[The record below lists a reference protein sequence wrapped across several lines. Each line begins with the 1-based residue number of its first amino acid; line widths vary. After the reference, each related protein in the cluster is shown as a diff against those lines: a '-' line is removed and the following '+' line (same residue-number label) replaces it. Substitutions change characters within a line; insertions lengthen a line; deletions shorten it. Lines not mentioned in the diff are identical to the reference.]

1 MGINRS
7 QFKKILNNI
16 DQKRLRNQ
24 QRHYD
29 RKDTVYKQLP
39 GLKAIDE
46 RIATLSSGA
55 TRKVIKN
62 PARREE
68 IMTTLRSEIG
78 TLTKQKEALLIDHG
92 YSIDYLKPLFDCKD
106 CEDTGFV
113 EGERCHCLKNEL
125 MNFAY
130 GQSNLGHILSQ
141 ENFSTYSLDYYSAK
155 AAAEGKKSPKDIASR
170 NYKICCDFAA
180 KFGQNYSNLLLHGQ
194 AGLGKTFLCNSIAK
208 EVLDQGHS
216 VIYLTA
222 FHLFKLISE
231 YRFRNEDDQV
241 SYDDIQ
247 AIYDCDLLI
256 IDDLGTENSNS
267 FTTSELFSLIN
278 SRLLDEKPVVISTN
292 LSPNT
297 LGTQYTD
304 RIVSRIIGNYLSLG
318 FIGSDIRLQ
327 KKFS

>member
-1 MGINRS
+1 
-7 QFKKILNNI
+7 
-16 DQKRLRNQ
+16 
-24 QRHYD
+24 
-29 RKDTVYKQLP
+29 
-39 GLKAIDE
+39 
-46 RIATLSSGA
+46 
-55 TRKVIKN
+55 
-62 PARREE
+62 
-68 IMTTLRSEIG
+68 MTTLKAEIS
-78 TLTKQKEALLIDHG
+78 TLTRQKEALLIDHG
-92 YSIDYLKPLFDCKD
+92 YSSDYLKPLFDCKD

-113 EGERCHCLKNEL
+113 EGERCHCLQNEL

-141 ENFSTYSLDYYSAK
+141 ENFNTYSLDYYSAEALVK
-155 AAAEGKKSPKDIASR
+155 GKKSPKDIASR
-170 NYKICCDFAA
+170 NYKICYDFAA
-180 KFGQNYSNLLLHGQ
+180 KFGQTYSNLLLHGQ

-231 YRFRNEDDQV
+231 YRFRNDDDQV

-318 FIGSDIRLQ
+318 FLGSDIRLQ
-327 KKFS
+327 KKFN

>member
-16 DQKRLRNQ
+16 DQRRLRNQ
-24 QRHYD
+24 QLHYD
-29 RKDTVYKQLP
+29 RKDKVYKQLS
-39 GLKAIDE
+39 GLKVIDE
-46 RIATLSSGA
+46 RIASLSSGA
-55 TRKVIKN
+55 TRKIIEN
-62 PARREE
+62 PTRRDE
-68 IMTTLRSEIG
+68 IMTTLQSEIRG
-78 TLTKQKEALLIDHG
+78 LSAQKEALLIDHG
-92 YSIDYLKPLFDCKD
+92 YSADYLKPIFNCKD
-106 CEDTGFV
+106 CQDTGFI
-113 EGERCHCLKNEL
+113 EGERCHCLQDEL
-125 MNFAY
+125 MTFAY
-130 GQSNLGHILSQ
+130 GQSNLGHVLDL
-141 ENFSTYSLDYYSAK
+141 ENFNTFSLDYYSSDPTI
-155 AAAEGKKSPKDIASR
+155 EGKKTPQDMASR
-170 NYKICCDFAA
+170 NYRICHDFAV
-180 KFGQNYSNLLLHGQ
+180 KFGQSYSNLLLHGQ

-222 FHLFKLISE
+222 FHLFRLISD
-231 YRFRNEDDQV
+231 YRFRNEDDLI

-318 FIGSDIRLQ
+318 FIGTDIRLK